1 MICASKPNRNFV
13 DAFIAAQQN
22 QKFSYP
28 ETGSSRKRAPQ
39 GYTVDHN
46 RIQLGKGA
54 GTFERAK
61 NAVRQWKTFEMPW
74 ISLCWPQT
82 PIETGATVAV
92 LVSHL
97 GFWSM
102 NPCRIVYV
110 VDEQEP
116 LHRFGF
122 AYGTLPAHSE
132 IGEERFT
139 VEMNPDDQTVWYDIY
154 AFSCPGKLARLAYP
168 FARILQKRFARDSM
182 SAMKRVVQGQHI

>member
-1 MICASKPNRNFV
+1 MFYFSRPNRISV
-13 DAFIAAQQN
+13 DAFIAAQAN

-28 ETGSSRKRAPQ
+28 EVGSSREGAPN
-39 GYTVDHN
+39 GYTVDRN
-46 RIQLGKGA
+46 RIQLGQGA
-54 GTFERAK
+54 GAFERAK
-61 NAVRQWKTFEMPW
+61 NAVQQWKMFEMPW
-74 ISLCWPQT
+74 IDFCWPQT

-110 VDEQEP
+110 VDEQAP

-139 VEMNPDDQTVWYDIY
+139 VEMNPDDQTVWYDIL
-154 AFSCPGKLARLAYP
+154 AFSRPGKLASLGYP
-168 FARILQKRFARDSM
+168 FARILQKRFARDSKA
-182 SAMKRVVQGQHI
+182 AMLRSMQDC